1 MSQKLKRKMMKCLLL
16 FPVCIFPEGN
26 IAKVGIVFSD
36 TGKRNSEAEKLAYHN
51 AADVYW
57 QKSARED
64 T

>member
-1 MSQKLKRKMMKCLLL
+1 MIKCLLL

-26 IAKVGIVFSD
+26 IVKVGIVFSG

-51 AADVYW
+51 AVDVYW
-57 QKSARED
+57 QKSAWED

>member
-1 MSQKLKRKMMKCLLL
+1 MMKCLLL

-26 IAKVGIVFSD
+26 IVKIGIVFSG

>member
-1 MSQKLKRKMMKCLLL
+1 MTKCLLL